1 MSLLSHE
8 GTRVLIVGSGDYV
21 PGSRLSPVPASRT
34 TVADLGDC
42 LVDRAG
48 LDPARLTRCV
58 DPADPQH
65 FAGLLDDAAR
75 QATEVLV
82 FYYVGHG
89 LVSPANELHLA
100 TRATTDLTVGT
111 PPEYQALPYS
121 TVQRLLL
128 RSTARLVLVVLDC
141 CFSGRAHGV
150 SGSAADD
157 AFTVTR
163 QAGAYLLTSTSR
175 TETAWAPVGQP
186 HTAFSGELIRLLT
199 EGEPTGP
206 PGLTLDYVYRFLARS
221 LPDKGLPQPRRQ
233 AADLGDQEVLAPN
246 PAYRPPQAPATP
258 EPWPADDTESPYR
271 GLASFGPQD
280 SAFFFGR
287 EELTH
292 TLLERLR
299 AQQRTGGPLL
309 VTGPSGAGKSSL
321 LRAGLIAALPTA
333 SPRVYLTPG
342 SDPMGKLGRLVPET
356 TPERRPVVVVDQF
369 EEVFTACQDEE
380 QRLAFIRALAA
391 LCEAGNGTPP
401 AAAVVIGL
409 RADFFGHCAA
419 YPELLDAT
427 KRPEIV
433 PPMGEDQ
440 LRDVIERPATLA
452 GLTIQP
458 GLVDLLL
465 EDLGIGRASSEAA
478 SGPGGGLP
486 LLSHALLTTWQRRQD
501 GVLTFAGYRASGGIA
516 QSLAQT
522 ADTVMRVVGPSG
534 ELIARE
540 MLLHLVRLGDGT
552 DDTRRRVLI
561 DDVLP
566 EPDDPEYPVT
576 RRVLDTF
583 LQARLVIVDEDS
595 VQLTHEAL
603 IRGWPQLQGWITA
616 DRARLLVRQRLS
628 EDAETWRRQSRDPAY
643 LYVDNRLVAAQEAVG
658 SGRQSELGPLQ
669 HAFLAASVS
678 RARRRSRIT
687 LSVIVTLAML
697 LVAAVGAGGYAL
709 RQSAV
714 AREQSR
720 IADDQRDLATG
731 QRDAAISRQVSDA
744 VERLNDT
751 SLSGQLA
758 LAAYNLSDTPEAR
771 GAMVDSLG
779 YTIGARLLGHS
790 GFTGTVAISP
800 GGRLVASGSADR
812 TARIWDVGDL
822 TRPAQLAVLEGHGKG
837 VSSVAFDRSGS
848 LLATGS
854 ADDTVRLWDIGDP
867 RHPALTATVHRRESA
882 VSEVAF
888 DPAADVLAIAFADG
902 AIELW
907 DTSTPGTPSR
917 LAELTGHEKQV
928 ESIDFSAD
936 GNVLASSSEDQ
947 TVRLWDTGDK
957 RRPSFLGGVR
967 VHPGGALHA
976 VKFSPDRKILAVAY
990 DDNTAKLWDVSDL
1003 SRAPL
1008 DGATLQGAVAPV
1020 SDLAFSPDGRTLAVS
1035 STDNSITLW
1044 KVKDYAHV
1052 SQRQVLIGHGESVQ
1066 SVAYSPDGRFLASAA
1081 ADQSVRLWDVHDPD
1095 RVEFQ
1100 PKLESH
1106 KDLVYGVDVAAD
1118 GRTMASVAADS
1129 TVKLWDIR
1137 DFSHPTLL
1145 STTKAGD
1152 VYLLDVKFSP
1162 DGHTLASTVRNEIW
1176 LWDITAPAKP
1186 VKLAALKGHTK
1197 TVMAVAFSPDGR
1209 TLVSG
1214 AEDDTTRVWDVRSPA
1229 RPKVLTVIRKHSDS
1243 VLDVA
1248 FTSDG
1253 SLLATAS
1260 GDRTV
1265 RLWDM
1270 SDPAHPD
1277 ERGVIEGHSALV
1289 DTVDFSANGDLLA
1302 TGAGDGTA
1310 RIWDV
1315 RDPGRPIPSGI
1326 LKGHTDLVW
1335 DVEFSPDGRSVVTGA
1350 GDSVTRLWD
1359 VSDPARP
1366 ILTTIL
1372 GLHSSRVAALTFTP
1386 DGRGLVTGSHDNSV
1400 RLRVIDIPTVV
1411 KRICDTTGMA
1421 LTREEWGLYIP
1432 DIGYRPPCPAR

>member
-8 GTRVLIVGSGDYV
+8 GTRVLLVGSGTYV
-21 PGSRLSPVPASRT
+21 PGSRLPSVSAGRT
-34 TVADLGDC
+34 TVQDLGDC

-58 DPADPQH
+58 DPEDPQH

-75 QATEVLV
+75 QATEVLM

-121 TVQRLLL
+121 TVQQLLL

-141 CFSGRAHGV
+141 CFSGRAYGV

-157 AFTVTR
+157 AFTITR

-175 TETAWAPVGQP
+175 TEAAWAPVGQP
-186 HTAFSGELIRLLT
+186 HTAFSGELIRLLA

-206 PGLTLDYVYRFLARS
+206 PGLTLDYIYRFLARS

-246 PAYRPPQAPATP
+246 PAYQPPPAPATP

-287 EELTH
+287 EELTR
-292 TLLERLR
+292 TLLKRLR
-299 AQQRTGGPLL
+299 AHQVDGGPLL

-321 LRAGLIAALPTA
+321 LRAGLIAALPATSA
-333 SPRVYLTPG
+333 RVYLTPG

-356 TPERRPVVVVDQF
+356 TPERQPIIVVDQF

-380 QRLAFIRALAA
+380 QRLAFIRALAT
-391 LCEAGNGTPP
+391 LCEARNGTPP

-419 YPELLDAT
+419 YAELLGAT
-427 KRPEIV
+427 KRPEVV

-440 LRDVIERPATLA
+440 LRDVIEGPATLA
-452 GLTIQP
+452 GLAIQP

-465 EDLGIGRASSEAA
+465 EDLGIGRTSPEAA

-501 GVLTFAGYRASGGIA
+501 RVLTFAGYRASGGITQA
-516 QSLAQT
+516 LAQT
-522 ADTVMRVVGPSG
+522 ADTVMRDIGPSG

-540 MLLHLVRLGDGT
+540 MLVRLVHLGDGT

-566 EPDDPEYPVT
+566 KSDSPEYTVA
-576 RRVLDTF
+576 RHVLDLF
-583 LQARLVIVDEDS
+583 LQARLMIVDEDS

-628 EDAETWRRQSRDPAY
+628 EDAETWKRQSHDPAY
-643 LYVDNRLVAAQEAVG
+643 LYVDNRLVAAQEAAG
-658 SGRQSELGPLQ
+658 SGHQSELGALQ
-669 HAFLAASVS
+669 HAFLTANAR

-714 AREQSR
+714 AQEQSR
-720 IADDQRDLATG
+720 IADDQKDQATR
-731 QRDAAISRQVSDA
+731 QRDAAISRQVADT
-744 VERLNDT
+744 VERLGDT

-779 YTIGARLLGHS
+779 YTIGTRLLGHS
-790 GFTGTVAISP
+790 GAAWAAAISP
-800 GGRLVASGSADR
+800 DGRLVASGSTDK
-812 TARIWDVGDL
+812 TARIWDVRDPA
-822 TRPAQLAVLEGHGKG
+822 RPMQLAVLQGHEEGLG
-837 VSSVAFDRSGS
+837 SVAFDRSGS

-854 ADDTVRLWDIGDP
+854 ADKTVRLWDISDP
-867 RHPALTATVHRRESA
+867 KHPTLAARVHQRDSIVKA
-882 VSEVAF
+882 VEF
-888 DPAADVLAIAFADG
+888 DPVADMLAIAFVDG
-902 AIELW
+902 MIELW
-907 DTSTPGTPSR
+907 DTSAPKAPSR
-917 LAELTGHEKQV
+917 MSELVGHEKSV

-936 GNVLASSSEDQ
+936 GEVLASSSEDQ
-947 TVRLWDTGDK
+947 TVRLWSTK
-957 RRPSFLGGVR
+957 NKQRPSFLGGVR
-967 VHPGGALHA
+967 VHSGGALHS
-976 VKFSPDRKILAVAY
+976 VEFSPDRKILAVAY
-990 DDNTAKLWDVSDL
+990 SDNTVKLWNVSDL
-1003 SRAPL
+1003 GHAPL
-1008 DGATLQGAVAPV
+1008 EGATLEGAVAPV
-1020 SDLAFSPDGRTLAVS
+1020 YDLAFSPDGRTLAGA
-1035 STDNSITLW
+1035 STDNTIFLW
-1044 KVKDYAHV
+1044 KVKDYAHA
-1052 SQRQVLIGHGESVQ
+1052 SRRNVLIGHSESAQ
-1066 SVAYSPDGRFLASAA
+1066 SVAYSPDGRFLVSASA
-1081 ADQSVRLWDVHDPD
+1081 DWSVRLWDVHDPD

-1100 PKLESH
+1100 LELESH
-1106 KDLVYGVDVAAD
+1106 QDLVYGVDVTSD
-1118 GRTMASVAADS
+1118 GRTLASVSADS
-1129 TVKLWDIR
+1129 TVKLWDIK
-1137 DFSHPTLL
+1137 DFSHPALL
-1145 STTKAGD
+1145 STSKAGD
-1152 VYLLDVKFSP
+1152 EYLLDVKFSP
-1162 DGHTLASTVRNEIW
+1162 DGRTMATTVRDEIW
-1176 LWDITAPAKP
+1176 LWDVTSPAKP
-1186 VKLAALKGHTK
+1186 VKLAALKGHTM

-1214 AEDDTTRVWDVRSPA
+1214 AEDGTARVWDVRSPA
-1229 RPKVLTVIRKHSDS
+1229 GPKALAVIRGHSDS
-1243 VLDVA
+1243 VLDVT

-1253 SLLATAS
+1253 STLATAS

-1277 ERGVIEGHSALV
+1277 ERAVIEGHSALV

-1315 RDPGRPIPSGI
+1315 HDPAHPTPSGV

-1335 DVEFSPDGRSVVTGA
+1335 DVEFSPDGRSVATGA

-1359 VSDPARP
+1359 VSDPAKP
-1366 ILTTIL
+1366 VLTTIL
-1372 GLHSSRVAALTFTP
+1372 RLHSSRVAALAFSP
-1386 DGRGLVTGSHDNSV
+1386 DGHGLVTGSHDNSI

-1411 KRICDTTGMA
+1411 KRVCDTTGMA
-1421 LTREEWGLYIP
+1421 MTREEWGLYMP
-1432 DIGYRPPCPAR
+1432 DIGYTPPCPAR

>member
-8 GTRVLIVGSGDYV
+8 GTRVLIVGSGGYV

-58 DPADPQH
+58 DPEDPQH
-65 FAGLLDDAAR
+65 LAGLLDDAAR

-100 TRATTDLTVGT
+100 TLATTDLTVGT

-121 TVQRLLL
+121 TVQKLLL

-141 CFSGRAHGV
+141 CFSGRAYGV

-157 AFTVTR
+157 AFTITR

-175 TETAWAPVGQP
+175 TEAAWAPVGQP
-186 HTAFSGELIRLLT
+186 HTAFSGELIRLLA

-206 PGLTLDYVYRFLARS
+206 PGLTLDYIYRFLARS

-233 AADLGDQEVLAPN
+233 AADLGDREVLAPN
-246 PAYRPPQAPATP
+246 PAYQPPPAPATP

-287 EELTH
+287 KELTR

-299 AQQRTGGPLL
+299 AHRVGGGPLL

-321 LRAGLIAALPTA
+321 LRAGLIAALPAT
-333 SPRVYLTPG
+333 SSRVYLTPG

-356 TPERRPVVVVDQF
+356 ASGRQPIIVVDQF

-380 QRLAFIRALAA
+380 QRLAFIRSLAA
-391 LCEAGNGTPP
+391 LCEARNGTPP

-419 YPELLDAT
+419 YAELLDAT
-427 KRPEIV
+427 KRPEVV
-433 PPMGEDQ
+433 PPMGEGQ
-440 LRDVIERPATLA
+440 LRDVIEGPATLA
-452 GLTIQP
+452 GLAIQP

-465 EDLGIGRASSEAA
+465 EDLGIGKASPEAA

-522 ADTVMRVVGPSG
+522 ADTVMRDIGPSG

-540 MLLHLVRLGDGT
+540 MLLRLVHLGDGT

-561 DDVLP
+561 HDVLP
-566 EPDDPEYPVT
+566 EPDDPGYPVA
-576 RRVLDTF
+576 RHVLDTF
-583 LQARLVIVDEDS
+583 LQERLVIVDEDS

-643 LYVDNRLVAAQEAVG
+643 LYVDNRLVAAQEAAG

-669 HAFLAASVS
+669 HAFLAASAR

-687 LSVIVTLAML
+687 LSVIVTLSML
-697 LVAAVGAGGYAL
+697 LVTAVGAGVYAL

-714 AREQSR
+714 AQEQSR
-720 IADDQRDLATG
+720 IADDQKTQATR
-731 QRDAAISRQVSDA
+731 QRDAAISRQVADT
-744 VERLNDT
+744 VERLGDT

-758 LAAYNLSDTPEAR
+758 MAAYQLSDTPEAR
-771 GAMVDSLG
+771 GSMVDSLG
-779 YTIGARLLGHS
+779 YTIGTRLLGHS
-790 GFTGTVAISP
+790 GSAWSVEVSP
-800 GGRLVASGSADR
+800 DGKLVASGSTDK
-812 TARIWDVGDL
+812 TARLWDVSIPS
-822 TRPAQLAVLEGHGKG
+822 RPVRLAVLKGHTEKLN
-837 VSSVAFDRSGS
+837 SVAFDRSGS

-854 ADDTVRLWDIGDP
+854 ADRTVRLWDIRDP
-867 RHPALTATVHRRESA
+867 RHPTLTATVHRRESN
-882 VSEVAF
+882 VTEVAF
-888 DPAADVLAIAFADG
+888 DLVADVLAIAFGDG

-907 DTSTPGTPSR
+907 DTSAPKAPSR
-917 LAELTGHEKQV
+917 LAELLGHEKSI

-936 GNVLASSSEDQ
+936 GDVLVSASEDQ
-947 TVRLWDTGDK
+947 TVRLWSTRDK
-957 RRPSFLGGVR
+957 KRPSFLGGVR
-967 VHPGGALHA
+967 VQSGYVLPA

-990 DDNTAKLWDVSDL
+990 GNNTASLWNVSDL
-1003 SRAPL
+1003 DNILR
-1008 DGATLQGAVAPV
+1008 DGATLEGAVAPI
-1020 SDLAFSPDGRTLAVS
+1020 SDFAFSPDGHTLAVS
-1035 STDNSITLW
+1035 STDNSIILW
-1044 KVKDYAHV
+1044 KVKDYAHA
-1052 SQRQVLIGHGESVQ
+1052 SQRSVLIGHSESAQ
-1066 SVAYSPDGRFLASAA
+1066 SVAYSPDGRFLVSAA
-1081 ADQSVRLWDVHDPD
+1081 ADWSVRLWDVHDPD

-1100 PKLESH
+1100 PRLESH
-1106 KDLVYGVDVAAD
+1106 KDLVYGIDVAAD
-1118 GRTMASVAADS
+1118 GRTLASGSADS
-1129 TVKLWDIR
+1129 TVKLWDIK
-1137 DFSHPTLL
+1137 DFSHPALL
-1145 STTKAGD
+1145 STSKAGD
-1152 VYLLDVKFSP
+1152 GYILDVKFSP
-1162 DGHTLASTVRNEIW
+1162 DGRTLAATVADEIW
-1176 LWDITAPAKP
+1176 LWDITDLARP
-1186 VKLAALKGHTK
+1186 VKVTALKGHTK
-1197 TVMAVAFSPDGR
+1197 AVMALAFSPDGH

-1214 AEDDTTRVWDVRSPA
+1214 SEDYTVRVWDVRSPNRTKA
-1229 RPKVLTVIRKHSDS
+1229 LAVISKNSYT

-1248 FTSDG
+1248 FSPDG
-1253 SLLATAS
+1253 SLLATAL
-1260 GDRTV
+1260 GDYTV
-1265 RLWDM
+1265 GLWDM
-1270 SDPAHPD
+1270 SEPASPD
-1277 ERGVIEGHSALV
+1277 ERAVIEGHSALV
-1289 DTVDFSANGDLLA
+1289 ASVDFSPSGDLLA
-1302 TGAGDGTA
+1302 TGSGDGTA
-1310 RIWDV
+1310 RIWNV
-1315 RDPGRPIPSGI
+1315 HDPAHPTPSGI

-1335 DVEFSPDGRSVVTGA
+1335 DVEFSPDGRSLATGA
-1350 GDSVTRLWD
+1350 GDSVTRLWN
-1359 VSDPARP
+1359 VSDPAEP
-1366 ILTTIL
+1366 SLTTVL
-1372 GLHSSRVAALTFTP
+1372 GLHSSRVAALAFTP
-1386 DGRGLVTGSHDNSV
+1386 GGRGLVTGSHDNSV
-1400 RLRVIDIPTVV
+1400 RLRVIDIPTVL

-1421 LTREEWGLYIP
+1421 LTREEWELYIP
-1432 DIGYRPPCPAR
+1432 DIGYTPPCPAG